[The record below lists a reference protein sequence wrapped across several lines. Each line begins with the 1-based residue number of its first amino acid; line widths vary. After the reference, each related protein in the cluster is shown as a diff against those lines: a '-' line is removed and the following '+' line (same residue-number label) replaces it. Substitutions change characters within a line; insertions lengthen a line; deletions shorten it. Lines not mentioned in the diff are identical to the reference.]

1 MMLNIFSYT
10 HLPTVYLL
18 SESVCLDLSPASLIR
33 LFVFLLLS
41 FKSSLCIWNISSL
54 SDVYSENNFSQS
66 VPHLFILLTVHWW
79 SRDINFNA
87 VYLTRFSL
95 MDHTF
100 LFFHSWASHR
110 LTHPDVL
117 SSWDWLHLSLV
128 ERVNKLIY
136 PQPKAFFFFFSSRL
150 F

>member
-18 SESVCLDLSPASLIR
+18 SESVCLDLSPAFLIR

-66 VPHLFILLTVHWW
+66 VHRLFILLTVH
-79 SRDINFNA
+79 
-87 VYLTRFSL
+87 
-95 MDHTF
+95 
-100 LFFHSWASHR
+100 
-110 LTHPDVL
+110 
-117 SSWDWLHLSLV
+117 
-128 ERVNKLIY
+128 
-136 PQPKAFFFFFSSRL
+136 
-150 F
+150 